1 MKKSVNNFQVSGI
14 VSKDAEIR
22 EFTNH
27 SVARFPLGVSR
38 QDKSSEDTSWVS
50 ALIGIEVWRKNDNT
64 QSFDLLTQGNLI
76 TAEGYFS
83 PQEWTDNDGVKHHK
97 LVMVANKIYETPD
110 REETP
115 EPVPDK
121 GKKKGKK

>member
-38 QDKSSEDTSWVS
+38 QDKSSEDAPWVS
-50 ALIGIEVWRKNDNT
+50 ALMGIEVWRKNDNT
-64 QSFDLLTQGNLI
+64 QSFDLLTKGTLI

-97 LVMVANKIYETPD
+97 LVM
-110 REETP
+110 
-115 EPVPDK
+115 
-121 GKKKGKK
+121 

>member
-50 ALIGIEVWRKNDNT
+50 ALMGIEVWRKNDNT
-64 QSFDLLTQGNLI
+64 Q
-76 TAEGYFS
+76 
-83 PQEWTDNDGVKHHK
+83 
-97 LVMVANKIYETPD
+97 
-110 REETP
+110 
-115 EPVPDK
+115 
-121 GKKKGKK
+121 